1 MVSSIHREGAR
12 TPAMVM
18 KPRFFKTAADLRAW
32 FDKHHDGADELLV
45 GFYKKVS
52 GRPSVTYPEALD
64 QALAFGWIDGIRR
77 RVDEEAYTIRF
88 TPRRSGSIWSRVN
101 VKRAEELTARGEMDA
116 SGLRV
121 FHQRNQTKTA
131 GYVRP
136 EARALDPSLAAALRA
151 NQKAAAFFESQPPG
165 YRNLMIGWIM
175 NAKKEET
182 RARRFA
188 NLITHSEKG

>member
-1 MVSSIHREGAR
+1 
-12 TPAMVM
+12 M

-32 FDKHHDGADELLV
+32 FEKHHDGADELLI
-45 GFYKKVS
+45 GFYKKTS

-77 RVDEEAYTIRF
+77 RLDEEAYTIRF
-88 TPRRSGSIWSRVN
+88 TPRRPGSIWSRVN
-101 VKRAEELTARGEMDA
+101 VKRAEELVAARQMHT
-116 SGLRV
+116 SGLRL
-121 FHQRNQTKTA
+121 FRERDPEKTA

-136 EARALDPSLAAALRA
+136 EPRTLDASLATALQA
-151 NQKAAAFFESQPPG
+151 NRKAAAFFEAQPPG

-188 NLITHSEKG
+188 NLIAHSEKGTRIDLMNPNR